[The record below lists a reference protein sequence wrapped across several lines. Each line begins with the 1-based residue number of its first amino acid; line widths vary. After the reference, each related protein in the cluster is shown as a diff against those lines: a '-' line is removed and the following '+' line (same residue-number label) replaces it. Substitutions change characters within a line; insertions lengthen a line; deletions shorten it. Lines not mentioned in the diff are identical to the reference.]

1 MLMGELQNQEVKRVG
16 VFEIFGRKPYPPAQ
30 KNEVERLIENLV
42 RIGQKED
49 FLSERPGG
57 SFNAQCRH
65 AGARE
70 IGVRLAAIGGFE
82 LMEFVLKRIRKR
94 LGANLAA
101 HLSYAWTDIENWVP

>member
-1 MLMGELQNQEVKRVG
+1 MGILDL
-16 VFEIFGRKPYPPAQ
+16 FGKKPYATAD
-30 KNEVERLIENLV
+30 KKEIDRMIENLI

-65 AGARE
+65 IGARE
-70 IGVRLAAIGGFE
+70 IGQRLAEIGGFA

-101 HLSYAWTDIENWVP
+101 HLSYAWTDIEKWIP